1 MIEWINAL
9 MSVDKSTW
17 IIVACIC
24 GGSTWVIRH
33 LFSDPMYGIVVHPLL
48 TLTTIFVYVGLQAS
62 GFIEPMILT
71 DWIKGLFAS
80 IMMGHGLGLA
90 IGLLIIALAG
100 EKAEAVE
107 GDLVK
112 RQKPQVRTARRN
124 FGEGMR

>member
-1 MIEWINAL
+1 MLEWINAL

-17 IIVACIC
+17 IIVASIC
-24 GGSTWVIRH
+24 AGSTWVIRH

-48 TLTTIFVYVGLQAS
+48 TLTTVFVYVGLQAS

-107 GDLVK
+107 GDLIK
-112 RQKPQVRTARRN
+112 RQKLQSRKPRKFNEGVR
-124 FGEGMR
+124 